1 MTFRT
6 TIEDIA
12 REFTLLII
20 AAFLLAGQ
28 GPNLVNHLYSASLS
42 MMGSAANVALQVGH
56 HTAISSNDLSTLGTG
71 MHALTCTVEKG
82 AKLVFKTSSYI
93 AHAGSGL
100 NPMPWVYSLILIF
113 PYFLVVVV
121 YFSLVV
127 LSIFR
132 IQMIAILSP
141 FLMLGFGF
149 PWGRNMLQSGLKAL
163 VGTFMVLFGG
173 TAAVAVM
180 LYAVSGLFPHGVP
193 TLQEAENMASIYNEK
208 FLMTL
213 MMGWLGLAF
222 MAEATGMTNS
232 ITGTSFTN
240 SASAIISTGAVTIV
254 AFAYNNPA
262 SKVAKNLMI
271 AGAAGAGSTVL
282 HNSAKGAG
290 YAARGVAHLVKSMK
304 K

>member
-1 MTFRT
+1 MAGNTPKAAEAFNCLSGKIVDKYAELANQFTQDLSHALQPAMWNLLGAVATLWIVMEGLRLITFRT

-28 GPNLVNHLYSASLS
+28 GPNLVNDLYSASLS
-42 MMGSAANVALQVGH
+42 MMGGAANVALQVGNH
-56 HTAISSNDLSTLGTG
+56 SAISSNDLASLGTG

-82 AKLVFKTSSYI
+82 AKTIFNMSSLI
-93 AHAGSGL
+93 AQTGNPL
-100 NPMPWVYSLILIF
+100 NPMPWLYAILLIT

-180 LYAVSGLFPHGVP
+180 LYAVSSLFPNGTP
-193 TLQEAENMASIYNEK
+193 TAEEADAMASIYNEQ
-208 FLMTL
+208 FIVAL
-213 MMGWLGLAF
+213 MMGWLGMAF
-222 MAEATGMTNS
+222 MTEATGMTNS
-232 ITGTSFTN
+232 ISPF
-240 SASAIISTGAVTIV
+240 SPP
-254 AFAYNNPA
+254 F
-262 SKVAKNLMI
+262 
-271 AGAAGAGSTVL
+271 
-282 HNSAKGAG
+282 
-290 YAARGVAHLVKSMK
+290 
-304 K
+304 